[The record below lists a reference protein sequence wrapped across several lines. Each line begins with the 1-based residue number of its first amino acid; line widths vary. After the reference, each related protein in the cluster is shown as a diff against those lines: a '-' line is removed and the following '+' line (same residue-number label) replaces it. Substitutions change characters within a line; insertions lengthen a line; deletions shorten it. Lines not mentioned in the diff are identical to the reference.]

1 MGRWIVPFVV
11 GLAVVGGALFGVLY
25 MNRGSHV
32 ELKGSILKVRTLAD
46 GDGAIVFADFRVTN
60 TAAIPFVVSSV
71 KMSMETPE
79 GEVAEAVIF
88 SKSDVGNVTRYLK
101 LLGPQYN
108 DVLSIQD
115 QLPPVQTVDRMAAG
129 RFAFPPKF
137 LQQRK
142 TLRLRI
148 EELGGVTSEIVEKSA
163 TP

>member
-11 GLAVVGGALFGVLY
+11 GLAVVGAALFGVIY

-32 ELKGSILKVRTLAD
+32 QLKGEILKVRSLPD

-60 TAAIPFVVSSV
+60 TAAIPFVVNSV

-88 SKSDVGNVTRYLK
+88 SKSDVGKVTRYLK

-108 DVLSIQD
+108 DVLTIQD
-115 QLPPVQTVDRMAAG
+115 QIPPVQTVDRMAAG
-129 RFAFPPKF
+129 RFPFPPKF

-142 TLRLRI
+142 TLRLKI
-148 EELGGVTSEIVEKSA
+148 EELGGVVSEIVEKSA

>member
-11 GLAVVGGALFGVLY
+11 GLAVVGAALFGVIY

-32 ELKGSILKVRTLAD
+32 QLKGEILKVRSLPD

-60 TAAIPFVVSSV
+60 SAAIPFVVNSV

-88 SKSDVGNVTRYLK
+88 SKSDVGKVTRYLK

-108 DVLSIQD
+108 DVLTIQD
-115 QLPPVQTVDRMAAG
+115 QIPPVQTVDRMAAG
-129 RFAFPPKF
+129 RFPFPPKF

-142 TLRLRI
+142 TLRLKI
-148 EELGGVTSEIVEKSA
+148 EELGGVVSEIVEKSA